1 MVNCIECKLI
11 AFDLLNSSWKPIGI
25 NPQNVAIINPMKHV
39 PSIHYGI
46 PMPFKYMQNIQ
57 SMQVFMQQ
65 KTAFFCTRNL
75 NCKPMI
81 LYGKYQL
88 IQTYRVVLTY
98 EARLTKMNRSQLIF
112 TSTCWREWFKVWN
125 GQMPKHN
132 LKCDPLCQCAVLNS
146 LHGIHAHA
154 YTHNHRHIIEI
165 IGKIPDIR
173 PNSWDTER
181 QTFNACISHSSPQ

>member
-1 MVNCIECKLI
+1 
-11 AFDLLNSSWKPIGI
+11 
-25 NPQNVAIINPMKHV
+25 
-39 PSIHYGI
+39 
-46 PMPFKYMQNIQ
+46 
-57 SMQVFMQQ
+57 MQVDCIWFIEFQLETNLHQ
-65 KTAFFCTRNL
+65 PPKCSHHQSDEARAKHSLWNTDAIQIYAKHAIDTSFYATKNGFFCTRNL

-154 YTHNHRHIIEI
+154 YTQPSSHNWNNRQNSRHTAKFLGYWTTNI
-165 IGKIPDIR
+165 
-173 PNSWDTER
+173 
-181 QTFNACISHSSPQ
+181 